1 MGINFTI
8 VLIVIVTILTI
19 LTIATIL
26 TILTIATI
34 LTILIVI
41 RPSVVTLLRRT
52 TLTTLTFPLS
62 SLSQDRYVKKKVH
75 NKEMIIDCYVRLNY
89 KSTLSSYK
97 QNK

>member
-1 MGINFTI
+1 MGVGINFNIVTI
-8 VLIVIVTILTI
+8 VLVFIV
-19 LTIATIL
+19 TIL

-62 SLSQDRYVKKKVH
+62 SLSQDRYVKKKGRS
-75 NKEMIIDCYVRLNY
+75 KEMIIDCYVRLNY